1 MSERLD
7 NNDEWYESEQSTR
20 ASMVAELQRIKR
32 RTVVRPVPV
41 LLLAA
46 VLTTAITYK
55 FATKKRIVEA
65 EIVLAL
71 SEGTLASDRRDLGI
85 PVDHLRDYVG
95 TDLMPRTKL
104 EEIIERRDL
113 FRLRKKLGMDFALE
127 ELRSNMEISVWHNSF
142 LYDDDQ
148 GKRSARIGIT
158 YGDPDPDLAL
168 ELARDLAQTV
178 VATAGEKRQEQA
190 AEMARQL
197 ESMHEDLARQ
207 LATIRHEQAQK
218 QVDHDRAKAKG
229 QKSIAEALDLENDAL
244 DREAKSLEA
253 EIDTVVKSADAG
265 ITANGLDVTLSI
277 VEEHRPERG
286 ESRAFVLILIGVV
299 VGLGSLIGSALLVGA
314 FDSRVHDTDD
324 VARLGLPI
332 LGHVPG
338 FPGDGVGSLAARG
351 ALRRRVPSLLRWRS
365 QR

>member
-1 MSERLD
+1 VRPD
-7 NNDEWYESEQSTR
+7 DNDEWFESEESTR
-20 ASMVAELQRIKR
+20 RSMVAELQRIKR
-32 RTVVRPVPV
+32 RTTVRPVPV

-46 VLTTAITYK
+46 VMTTAITYK
-55 FATKKRIVEA
+55 VATKKRNVEA

-71 SEGTLASDRRDLGI
+71 ATGTMANDRRDLGI

-104 EEIIERRDL
+104 EGIIERRDL
-113 FRLRKKLGMDFALE
+113 FRLRKKLGMDFAVD

-142 LYDDDQ
+142 LYDDDN
-148 GKRSARIGIT
+148 GTRSARIGIT
-158 YGDPDPDLAL
+158 YSDPDPDLAL

-178 VATAGEKRQEQA
+178 VETAGEKRQEQA
-190 AEMARQL
+190 AAMAEQL
-197 ESMHEDLARQ
+197 EAMHEDLARQ
-207 LATIRHEQAQK
+207 LAAIRRDQAK
-218 QVDHDRAKAKG
+218 KVVDHDRAVAKG
-229 QKSIAEALDLENDAL
+229 QTAIAESLELENAAL
-244 DREAKSLEA
+244 EREAKALET
-253 EIDTVVKSADAG
+253 EIETVVKSADAG
-265 ITANGLDVTLSI
+265 IAANGLDVSLSI
-277 VEEHRPERG
+277 VEEHRPERP
-286 ESRAFVLILIGVV
+286 ESHAFVMILIGVV
-299 VGLGSLIGSALLVGA
+299 VGLGSLIGSALLIGA